1 MTEPRAFVG
10 PDGAKRCW
18 WSGSAPEFLDYHDR
32 EWGYPVA
39 DDRRLFEKIALESFQ
54 SGLSWRT
61 IYNKRE
67 AFRRAFCD
75 FDFARVA
82 QFGSKEVEQL
92 LKDVTIVRNRAKIEA
107 AINNAARAL
116 ELVEKAGSLA
126 AFVWR
131 YEPAAASRPKRMSHD
146 VVRQLT
152 TAPESVQL
160 AKDLKKRGWR
170 FFGPTTAYAFMQA
183 MGLVN
188 DHTEDCFCRAKVA
201 EARRAF
207 RVPAS

>member
-1 MTEPRAFVG
+1 VTEFRAFVG

-61 IYNKRE
+61 IYNKRD

-75 FDFARVA
+75 FDFRRVA
-82 QFGSKEVEQL
+82 CFGPEDVERL
-92 LKDVTIVRNRAKIEA
+92 LGDASIVRHRGKIEA
-107 AINNAARAL
+107 TINNAARAC
-116 ELVEKAGSLA
+116 ELVDEIGSLA

-131 YEPAAASRPKRMSHD
+131 YEPKAASRPERMSHE
-146 VVRQLT
+146 VVTQLV
-152 TAPESVQL
+152 TAPESVQF

-188 DHTEDCFCRAKVA
+188 DHTEDCVCRAKA
-201 EARRAF
+201 ETARSGF
-207 RVPAS
+207 HVPT

>member
-1 MTEPRAFVG
+1 MTSEAFVG
-10 PDGAKRCW
+10 PDGARRCW
-18 WSGSAPEFLDYHDR
+18 WAGSAPEFLDYHDR

-39 DDRRLFEKIALESFQ
+39 DDRRLFEKIALETFQ

-75 FDFARVA
+75 FDIARVA
-82 QFGSKEVEQL
+82 EFGAEDVERL
-92 LKDVTIVRNRAKIEA
+92 LGDASIVRNRAKIEA
-107 AINNAARAL
+107 TINNAARAG
-116 ELVEKAGSLA
+116 ELIEEVGSLA

-131 YEPAAASRPKRMSHD
+131 YEPASTSRPERMTHD

-152 TAPESVQL
+152 TSPESVQL

-188 DHTEDCFCRAKVA
+188 DHTEDCFCRTKIQV
-201 EARRAF
+201 ARRAF
-207 RVPAS
+207 QRPG